1 MQENSSG
8 VWGHFRKAWPYHCE
22 RLEPSFD
29 SGLPDVLIQDRCG
42 VAGLVELKAPDAIVL
57 RPSQK
62 AWFRRWQETIG
73 NTGITAIPTVTC
85 TNHGGKV
92 VWKVLRYAKP
102 EKHLVWALRAA
113 IKKDEGRW
121 ISKEEMVHL
130 VLIMNGLEP
139 YLE

>member
-1 MQENSSG
+1 MRENSTG

-29 SGLPDVLIQDRCG
+29 SGLPDVLVQDRCG
-42 VAGLVELKAPDAIVL
+42 VAGLVELKAPDDVFL

-62 AWFRRWQETIG
+62 AWFRRWQETG
-73 NTGITAIPTVTC
+73 GATAIPTVTC
-85 TNHGGKV
+85 TNQGGKI
-92 VWKVLRYAKP
+92 VWQVLRYQRGK
-102 EKHLVWALRAA
+102 KHLSWELMAAL
-113 IKKDEGRW
+113 KKDEGLW
-121 ISKEEMVHL
+121 LPKEQMVHL